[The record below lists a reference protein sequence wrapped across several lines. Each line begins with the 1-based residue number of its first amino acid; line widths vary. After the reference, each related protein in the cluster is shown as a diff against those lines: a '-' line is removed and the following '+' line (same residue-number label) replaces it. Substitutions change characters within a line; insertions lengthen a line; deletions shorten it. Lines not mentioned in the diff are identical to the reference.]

1 MIRLIAEVLDK
12 QVVDANGNNAGKVD
26 GMILEVRD
34 GAPPRVVAIEISPIT
49 FLARFS
55 RRLATWYAK
64 RDARLGRGRGT
75 PFRIPWQNIQRSK
88 LSVVIDRAVDDTPI
102 NAFEDWLRAKIV
114 ERIPGGGS

>member
-12 QVVDANGNNAGKVD
+12 QVVDPNGDNAGRVD

-55 RRLATWYAK
+55 RRLAVWYAK
-64 RDARLGRGRGT
+64 RDARLGNGRGT
-75 PFRIPWQNIQRSK
+75 PFRIPWENIQRSK
-88 LSVVIDRAVDDTPI
+88 LSVLIDRAVDDTPI
-102 NAFEDWLRAKIV
+102 NAFEDWLRARIID
-114 ERIPGGGS
+114 RIPGGRS